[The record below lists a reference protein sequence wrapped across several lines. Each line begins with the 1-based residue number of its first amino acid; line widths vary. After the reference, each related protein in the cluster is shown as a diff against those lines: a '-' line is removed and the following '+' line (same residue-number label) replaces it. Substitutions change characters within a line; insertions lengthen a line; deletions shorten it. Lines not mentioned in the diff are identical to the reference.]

1 MKETEISDLDVLKI
15 ALKKE
20 ADEKCFYTDLAKHV
34 TDGQV
39 REFLYLM
46 AHESDH
52 HEIEIKK
59 LLGGNG
65 FRTDIRIK
73 ENEIGELVDHHFQT
87 DIFPTGDAISK
98 MAPEFKGVREVLDF
112 AIEVEKVAAEF
123 YKLLGQYCEKPLAKA
138 ALILLEKIELEHA
151 EKIESFM
158 EGITGTSSLENTQI
172 N

>member
-1 MKETEISDLDVLKI
+1 MKKTEISGLDILKI

-20 ADEKCFYTDLAKHV
+20 ADERRFYTDLANHV
-34 TDGQV
+34 ADPQV
-39 REFLYLM
+39 QEFLYLM
-46 AHESDH
+46 AHESNH

-73 ENEIGELVDHHFQT
+73 ENEIGKLVDHHFQT
-87 DIFPTGDAISK
+87 DIFPTGDVISK

-151 EKIESFM
+151 EKIESFK
-158 EGITGTSSLENTQI
+158 EDITGTSGL
-172 N
+172 